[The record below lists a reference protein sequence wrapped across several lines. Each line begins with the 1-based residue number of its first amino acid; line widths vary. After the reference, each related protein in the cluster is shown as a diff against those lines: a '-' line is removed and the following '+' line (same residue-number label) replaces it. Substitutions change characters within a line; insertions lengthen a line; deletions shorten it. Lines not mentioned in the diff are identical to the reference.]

1 MGIVLRQG
9 LRNTLISYLGLAIGF
24 VNTTLILPRLLAPA
38 QIGLTDVLISLATIG
53 AQVAAVGFSS
63 AAVRYFPYFRN
74 REAGHSGFLPL
85 LLGLP
90 LLLYAGVAAALVW
103 AEPLVLRWYVHDA
116 ALLGP
121 HYLVGVALGLAILV
135 FSLLDAYLRALFHS
149 AFSSFL
155 QEILARLLIVAAAVA
170 YGLGYLPFSGF
181 VLSYCGIYALLAL
194 LLLGYIGRI
203 GELHWRPTRAVFAVR
218 PLRELLAF
226 GGFALLGNISGT
238 ILVTI
243 DALMVGAKLSL
254 AMAGIYAIAFNV
266 STALTL
272 PFRALY
278 KTAFPLIAEYWK
290 AGKMAEMADFYRRST
305 RLNTVLGCYL
315 ALGIGLNLDFVYGLI
330 HRPAYAAGTT
340 AVLLLL
346 LGRLVDGVT
355 GVNGI
360 IVVTSP
366 RYRLDLGF
374 NIALAAAIVGLN
386 WLLIPRLGLTGA
398 ALGNCLAL
406 SGINIARTLFV
417 WRAYGLQPFDGR
429 ILRILAVAAL
439 AGAAAW
445 ALPALASPL
454 LTLLLRGGVLTLL
467 YGAGILLSGAVP
479 EALTA
484 WAKARTFFSRR
495 PM

>member
-38 QIGLTDVLISLATIG
+38 QIGLTGVLFSIATIG
-53 AQVAAVGFSS
+53 AQVAAFGFSS
-63 AAVRYFPYFRN
+63 TTLRYFPYFRN

-90 LLLYAGVAAALVW
+90 LLGFGGVGILLVL
-103 AEPLVLRWYVHDA
+103 AKPLVLRWYAHDA

-121 HYLVGVALGLAILV
+121 HYLVAVALGLVILV
-135 FSLLDAYLRALFHS
+135 FSMLDAYLRALFHS

-155 QEILARLLIVAAAVA
+155 QEILVRLFNMAAAAA
-170 YGLGYLPFSGF
+170 YALGLISFSHF
-181 VLSYCGIYALLAL
+181 VLAYVGTYALMVL
-194 LLLGYIGRI
+194 LLLTYLARI
-203 GELHWRPTRAVFAVR
+203 GELHWRPTRAVFGVR

-254 AMAGIYAIAFNV
+254 AAAGIYAIAFNM

-278 KTAFPLIAEYWK
+278 KTAFPLVAEYWK

-305 RLNTVLGCYL
+305 RLNTVIGCYL

-330 HRPAYAAGTT
+330 HRSAYAAGTT

-346 LGRLVDGVT
+346 VGRLVDGVT

-360 IVVTSP
+360 IMLTSP
-366 RYRLDLGF
+366 RYRIDLFF
-374 NIALAAAIVGLN
+374 NVALAAAIVGLN

-406 SGINIARTLFV
+406 SGINILRTLFV
-417 WRAYGLQPFDGR
+417 WRAYGLQPFDAR
-429 ILRILAVAAL
+429 IPRIGAVAAV

-445 ALPALASPL
+445 ALPALPSAL
-454 LTLLLRGGVLTLL
+454 ATLLLRGTTLTVL
-467 YGAGILLSGAVP
+467 YGAGLWLSGTAP
-479 EALTA
+479 ELQALAARA
-484 WAKARTFFSRR
+484 WQKIRG
-495 PM
+495 

>member
-9 LRNTLISYLGLAIGF
+9 LRNTLISYVGLAIGF

-38 QIGLTDVLISLATIG
+38 QIGLTGVLISIATIA
-53 AQVAAVGFSS
+53 AQVAAFGFSS
-63 AAVRYFPYFRN
+63 TTLRYFPYFRN

-90 LLLYAGVAAALVW
+90 LLAFGGVGLVVVL
-103 AEPLVLRWYVHDA
+103 ARPLVLRWYAHDA

-121 HYLVGVALGLAILV
+121 HYLVAVGLGLAILV

-155 QEILARLLIVAAAVA
+155 QEVLVRLLIVAAAAA
-170 YGLGYLPFSGF
+170 YGLGYLPFGGF
-181 VLSYCGIYALLAL
+181 VLAYLGAYALSAL
-194 LLLGYIGRI
+194 LLLVYLGRI
-203 GELHWRPTRAVFAVR
+203 GELHWRPTRAVFTVR

-254 AMAGIYAIAFNV
+254 AAAGIYAIAFNM
-266 STALTL
+266 STALTI

-290 AGKMAEMADFYRRST
+290 AGKMAEMAHFYRRST

-315 ALGIGLNLDFVYGLI
+315 ALGIGLNLDFVYTLI
-330 HRPAYAAGTT
+330 HRPEYAAGST

-346 LGRLVDGVT
+346 LGRLLDGIT

-366 RYRLDLGF
+366 RYRVDLLF
-374 NIALAAAIVGLN
+374 NISLAAAIVALN
-386 WLLIPRLGLTGA
+386 WLLIPRLGLSGA

-406 SGINIARTLFV
+406 GGINLIRTLFV
-417 WRAYGLQPFDGR
+417 WRAYGLQPFDSR
-429 ILRILAVAAL
+429 IPRILAVAAA

-445 ALPALASPL
+445 ALPAFPTPL
-454 LTLLLRGGVLTLL
+454 LTLLARGSTLTLL
-467 YGAGILLSGAVP
+467 YGAGLGLSGAAP
-479 EALTA
+479 ELRALA
-484 WAKARTFFSRR
+484 AGVWNRVRG
-495 PM
+495 